1 MPDVFASLNTI
12 FSSLFSTRLDVHVH
26 GVEISQA
33 IQYFHSRLHLTEPA
47 QQGADNSVRLVANKP
62 ALVRVY
68 LRAGLRSFGPAKAT
82 VEILRR
88 GRFGPY
94 QSATMLTAL
103 PPGEM
108 IAPSDPVYANERGDQ
123 RQFPTPSIPGSLNF
137 LVPAAQMHGSL
148 QFRVTVSE
156 SRGGI
161 SGQGPS
167 DTHDV
172 FVDID
177 LRQTLRVRSIMV
189 GYGGPKSSTD
199 PAPLF
204 LAPPNFPKDLL
215 TTMGETLL
223 MFPVQSAADYG
234 YAGWV
239 NCTAPLDDGPG
250 CSPNWAALVAK
261 LVAQKT
267 LDGNQPDVI
276 YYGLLPLDI
285 PFQYAR
291 DGIGCERA
299 GISLGRVAGHSTPGV
314 STWGGDVMA
323 HQVGHECGLL
333 HAPGVSNFPD
343 PDPNYPA
350 YPPYD
355 PIGDPKGS
363 MGEYGV
369 GLGGYPWITLPRAK
383 DIMGSPSFR
392 GDIGLSLY
400 HYGRLLENPRLDPV
414 YIGGIT
420 AAEASLGTKHA
431 PGPMPVPMI
440 SIIGLMRSERHLE
453 ITSVMRLET
462 RDASSSTV
470 TSGLRAELRDAT
482 GAPIAQAPLRVLSV
496 QSPTAGSC
504 RNDGHAANCFPC
516 VVQALLPDAGRGA
529 SMAVCDDERDLWSR
543 AKSKTPPR
551 IGRFDAHADEHR
563 LITKWQVKA
572 VVAAEASLQ
581 WSKDEGDTWNALASG
596 LADNHATFE
605 RSSLPSG
612 TVMLR
617 LLVSDGFDTAVSE
630 PVRVA
635 LSPRPPDVSILTP
648 RENESIPAGGALRLW
663 GAVTIDGRPA
673 SQVES
678 VRWMIDGK
686 SVAEVLDDFVEA
698 PPRGEHVVELIV
710 TAEGLE
716 GRGRRRFVTDDG
728 SADRKPDPK
737 AHQA

>member
-1 MPDVFASLNTI
+1 MPDAFASLNTV

-94 QSATMLTAL
+94 HSVTMLTAL

-108 IAPSDPVYANERGDQ
+108 MAPIDPVYAAERGDQ
-123 RQFPTPSIPGSLNF
+123 LQLPTPSIPGSLNF
-137 LVPAAQMHGSL
+137 LVPVTQMHGSL

-167 DTHDV
+167 DTRDV
-172 FVDID
+172 YVDID
-177 LRQTLRVRSIMV
+177 LRQTLRVRGIMV
-189 GYGGPKSSTD
+189 GYSGSKSSTD

-204 LAPPNFPKDLL
+204 LDPPSYPADLL
-215 TTMGETLL
+215 TTARKTLL
-223 MFPVQSAADYG
+223 MFPVQSAADCSS
-234 YAGWV
+234 AGWV

-261 LVAQKT
+261 LAAQKT
-267 LDGNQPDVI
+267 LDGNRPDVI
-276 YYGLLPLDI
+276 YYGLLPI
-285 PFQYAR
+285 HVPFRYPH

-299 GISLGRVAGHSTPGV
+299 GISVGRVA
-314 STWGGDVMA
+314 GGDVMA

-333 HAPGVSNFPD
+333 HAPGVSHFPD

-369 GLGGYPWITLPRAK
+369 GLGAFPWITLPRAK
-383 DIMGSPSFR
+383 DIMGSPSFG

-400 HYGRLLENPRLDPV
+400 HYGRLMENPKLDPV

-420 AAEASLGTKHA
+420 ATEASLSATHA
-431 PGPMPVPMI
+431 QGPKPMPML

-453 ITSVMRLET
+453 ITSVMRLAT

-470 TSGLRAELRDAT
+470 TSGLRAELRDEA
-482 GAPIAQAPLRVLSV
+482 GVPIAWARLRVLSV
-496 QSPTAGSC
+496 QSTTAGCC

-516 VVQALLPDAGRGA
+516 VVQALLPDVGRGA
-529 SMAVCDDERDLWSR
+529 SMAVCDDERDVWSR
-543 AKSKTPPR
+543 ASSKTPPR
-551 IGRFDAHADEHR
+551 IERFDAHADEHR
-563 LITKWQVKA
+563 LIIQWQVKA
-572 VVAAEASLQ
+572 DVAAEASLQ
-581 WSKDEGDTWNALASG
+581 WSKDDGDSWNALASG
-596 LADNHATFE
+596 LADDHATFE

-630 PVRVA
+630 PVGVA
-635 LSPRPPDVSILTP
+635 LSPRPPDVIILTP
-648 RENESIPAGGALRLW
+648 REDESIPVGGVLRLW
-663 GAVTIDGRPA
+663 GAATIDGSRA
-673 SQVES
+673 SQVDS

-686 SVAEVLDDFVEA
+686 TVAEALDDFVEA
-698 PPRGEHVVELIV
+698 PPCGEHVVELIV

-716 GRGRRRFVTDDG
+716 GRTRRRFVTEDG
-728 SADRKPDPK
+728 SAERKPDPSSERGR
-737 AHQA
+737 A